1 MKHLSIFLLLICLPF
16 INSLGNLKTDSISNN
31 IEISKIDS
39 IDSNQ
44 IVNANIDTIRIEKRF
59 TEVYG
64 YKNNKLM
71 TINDYKT
78 LFETYPTAFKH
89 FKTAN
94 SLHKT
99 GNFFGFIGG
108 FMFGYIGVLGLKEL
122 DSVDETWGA
131 ALGVSAA
138 VMGVGLII
146 YSQGNKAQIKA
157 INSYNNSPKVYQEKN
172 DVSQLKIGFTN
183 SGIGLIYNF

>member
-157 INSYNNSPKVYQEKN
+157 INSYNNSPKAYQENN